1 MIPSNFMRSLPGDG
15 TAGRPILDAL
25 ASNLHV
31 IRNRL
36 DLIEQ
41 LLCISNR
48 LAPFVRAPPA
58 GCDVR
63 HRFASFFEWVG
74 SAFG

>member
-1 MIPSNFMRSLPGDG
+1 
-15 TAGRPILDAL
+15 
-25 ASNLHV
+25 
-31 IRNRL
+31 
-36 DLIEQ
+36 
-41 LLCISNR
+41 
-48 LAPFVRAPPA
+48 LAPFVHAPPA